1 MTSLAVA
8 TQGTKL
14 YVGDAGSPPAFQ
26 EIPDVTNVPSFGS
39 SERPRIDV
47 SNMSSTVREYRYGL
61 ADPGAVEFELN
72 YVPDNSVHTV
82 IETAAENN
90 TQKSFKVELSDGT
103 IFEGQGYFE
112 NFAKS
117 AEVDNVY
124 KATVTFKW
132 SGAPVKQNL

>member
-14 YVGDAGSPPAFQ
+14 YVGVAGSPTVYS
-26 EIPDVTNVPSFGS
+26 EIPDVTNVPSFGA

-47 SNMSSTVREYRYGL
+47 SNMSSSVREFRYGL
-61 ADPGAVEFELN
+61 ADTGAVEFEIN
-72 YVPDNSVHTV
+72 FIPDNSVHSE

-90 TQKSFKVELSDGT
+90 TAKSFKVELSDGT
-103 IFEGQGYFE
+103 LYEGQGYFE
-112 NFAKS
+112 SFSKS

-132 SGAPVKQNL
+132 SGAPTKNT